1 MSDKKSKHHL
11 NSLKPGHKIH
21 WYEIN
26 EILGEGGFGITYLA
40 HDINLNH
47 EVAIK
52 EYMPVDIATRE
63 ADGTVH
69 PISAEKKENYLWGLE
84 RFLDEAKTIA
94 QFQHPNIVRV
104 RSVFEANNTAYMV
117 MDYELGESLHE
128 ILMRRKTLEEED
140 IKNIIFPIIDGIRIV
155 HAAGFIHR
163 DIKPA
168 NIFIRVDGDPVLLD
182 FGSARESLGMTQ
194 QSMTSIV
201 SRGYAPI
208 EQHHSGDELQG
219 SWTDIY
225 SLGATLYRCI
235 AGVPPSDAIDRS
247 ASISLASRD
256 TYVSAHEFS
265 DGQYSNGLLQ
275 AIDDALQFKIQ
286 DRPQDISEWKLKF
299 GNEQLN
305 STLNNKLS
313 EILESNQEASDL
325 LSSTLQAAD
334 RGDISAISNLGF
346 MYVKGIGVEQNEK
359 DGVMWYRKAGG
370 LGHLTSQFNL
380 GVMYAK
386 GRGVEQNYVESLKWY
401 KMAAEQG
408 DLTAQATL
416 GMMFA
421 KGIGCEKNNGV
432 ALHWYQK
439 AASKGD
445 VKAQYNL
452 GNMYSKGI
460 GTDVDDLEAFRWYQ
474 KAAEQDHPN
483 AQLNLAYIYGK
494 GLGVKRDDVKSFE
507 WYKKSAEHGH
517 PNAQFNLGV
526 IYAKGRGTD
535 KDEKLSREWYKKSA
549 EQGNENAERVLIK
562 LDN

>member
-1 MSDKKSKHHL
+1 MGYKKSKHHL
-11 NSLKPGHKIH
+11 NSLKPGHKVH

-63 ADGTVH
+63 ADASVQ

-104 RSVFEANNTAYMV
+104 RSVFEENNTAYMV

-182 FGSARESLGMTQ
+182 FGSARQAIGEAT
-194 QSMTSIV
+194 MTSIV

-265 DGQYSNGLLQ
+265 DGQYSDGLLQ

-286 DRPQDISEWKLKF
+286 DRPQDISEWKLQF

-359 DGVMWYRKAGG
+359 DGVMWYRKAAG

-408 DLTAQATL
+408 DLTAQATS

-421 KGIGCEKNNGV
+421 KGIGCEKNNEA

-452 GNMYSKGI
+452 GNMY
-460 GTDVDDLEAFRWYQ
+460 A
-474 KAAEQDHPN
+474 KA
-483 AQLNLAYIYGK
+483 LVRMSMI
-494 GLGVKRDDVKSFE
+494 
-507 WYKKSAEHGH
+507 
-517 PNAQFNLGV
+517 
-526 IYAKGRGTD
+526 
-535 KDEKLSREWYKKSA
+535 
-549 EQGNENAERVLIK
+549 
-562 LDN
+562 

>member
-1 MSDKKSKHHL
+1 MRALPADFAWGNTEL
-11 NSLKPGHKIH
+11 PDR
-21 WYEIN
+21 
-26 EILGEGGFGITYLA
+26 LGALVRA
-40 HDINLNH
+40 CQACRD
-47 EVAIK
+47 VAIAYIMAGGLDTAYR
-52 EYMPVDIATRE
+52 ERVLRE
-63 ADGTVH
+63 AQVM
-69 PISAEKKENYLWGLE
+69 
-84 RFLDEAKTIA
+84 AKLSS
-94 QFQHPNIVRV
+94 HPNIVQMFDFGEEGGQLFIV
-104 RSVFEANNTAYMV
+104 MPVMAGGTVEQLIKSAEGQPLKLDVALQTATDV
-117 MDYELGESLHE
+117 CQC
-128 ILMRRKTLEEED
+128 LEFAHS
-140 IKNIIFPIIDGIRIV
+140 NGIF
-155 HAAGFIHR
+155 HR

-182 FGSARESLGMTQ
+182 FGSARQALSEQQ
-194 QSMTSIV
+194 QSLTSIF
-201 SRGYAPI
+201 SKGYAPI

-256 TYVSAHEFS
+256 TYVSALEFS

-286 DRPQDISEWKLKF
+286 DRPQNISEWKLQF
-299 GNEQLN
+299 GNEMLN
-305 STLNNKLS
+305 VTLNNKLS

-359 DGVMWYRKAGG
+359 DGVMWYRKAAG

-386 GRGVEQNYVESLKWY
+386 GRGIEQNYVESLKWY

-421 KGIGCEKNNGV
+421 KGIGCEKNNEV

-460 GTDVDDLEAFRWYQ
+460 GTDVDDLEAFHWYQ
-474 KAAEQDHPN
+474 KSAEQDHPN
-483 AQLNLAYIYGK
+483 AQLNLAYMYGK

>member
-40 HDINLNH
+40 KDINLNH
-47 EVAIK
+47 DVAIK
-52 EYMPVDIATRE
+52 EYMPTDLAIRGE
-63 ADGTVH
+63 DGSVQ
-69 PISAEKKENYLWGLE
+69 PISSEKRSNYHWGLD
-84 RFLDEAKTIA
+84 RFLEEAKTIA

-128 ILMRRKTLEEED
+128 ILMRRKTLNEED
-140 IKNIIFPIIDGIRIV
+140 VNNIISPIIDGIKIV

-168 NIFIRVDGDPVLLD
+168 NIFIRIDGDPVLLD
-182 FGSARESLGMTQ
+182 FGSARESLGMTE
-194 QSMTSIV
+194 QSLTSIV

-208 EQHHSGDELQG
+208 EQHNTGNELQG
-219 SWTDIY
+219 PWTDIY
-225 SLGATLYRCI
+225 SLGATVYRCI

-256 TYVSAHEFS
+256 TYVTAVELCE
-265 DGQYSNGLLQ
+265 GRYSERLLT
-275 AIDDALQFKIQ
+275 AVDKALQFKSQ
-286 DRPQDISEWKLKF
+286 DRPQNISEWQFSF
-299 GNEQLN
+299 GGQQLN
-305 STLNNKLS
+305 NSLS
-313 EILESNQEASDL
+313 ETLQPDTDATNSDL
-325 LSSTLQAAD
+325 MSETLQAAD
-334 RGDISAISNLGF
+334 RGDVSAISNLGF
-346 MYVKGIGVEQNEK
+346 MYVKGIGIEKNEE
-359 DGVMWYRKAGG
+359 DGVKWYRQAAE

-386 GRGVEQNYVESLKWY
+386 GQGVEQNYIEALKWY
-401 KMAAEQG
+401 QMAAEQG

-416 GMMFA
+416 GMMFS
-421 KGIGCEKNNGV
+421 KGIGCERDDQS
-432 ALHWYQK
+432 AIRWYQK

-452 GNMYSKGI
+452 GNMYAKGVGADI
-460 GTDVDDLEAFRWYQ
+460 DECEAFRWYQ

-483 AQLNLAYIYGK
+483 AQLNLAFMYGK
-494 GLGVKRDDVKSFE
+494 GQGTKRNDKKSFE
-507 WYKKSAEHGH
+507 WYKKAAEQGH

-526 IYAKGRGTD
+526 IYAKGRGID
-535 KDEKLSREWYKKSA
+535 KDTTLSIEWYEKAA
-549 EQGNENAERVLIK
+549 EQGNENAVRALNK
-562 LDN
+562 MKSA